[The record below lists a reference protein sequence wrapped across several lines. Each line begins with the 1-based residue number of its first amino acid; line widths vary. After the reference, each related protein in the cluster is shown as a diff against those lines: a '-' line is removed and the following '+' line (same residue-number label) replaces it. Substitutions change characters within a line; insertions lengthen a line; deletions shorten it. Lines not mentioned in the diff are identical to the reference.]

1 MGRHSTSSESLKM
14 KFQQKAI
21 LVGVVGKKGSG
32 TLDNGQD
39 WSTDRVELH
48 VITPFPE
55 SDANAFGSTITCYN
69 VADHDKNL
77 GRAKV
82 CLQQEITLDMEMIP
96 AKKLGAAPK
105 FVCLDFN
112 LVRAKAT
119 A

>member
-1 MGRHSTSSESLKM
+1 M

-21 LVGVVGKKGSG
+21 LIGVVGKKGHG

-39 WSTDRVELH
+39 WATDRVELH

-55 SDANAFGSTITCYN
+55 SDTSAFGSTVTCYN

-77 GRAKV
+77 GRAKA
-82 CLQQEITLDMEMIP
+82 CLQQEIVLDMEMVP
-96 AKKLGAAPK
+96 AKKLGAAAK

-112 LVRAKAT
+112 LDRVPVTKEPSKSAS
-119 A
+119 